1 MAAVDTTLANDASL
15 TTAAQALYNLICGH
29 INEPTLSLPGV
40 GSRAATKDALK
51 DALRRV
57 HHFGQDNREG
67 TIEMWTIF
75 WGYRSDGQLQ
85 WTLKIVWGKCD
96 LATSSLRV
104 ADRPRLGKYLT
115 HADAE
120 NPVVASPQT
129 PHYGYEMYLNNR
141 RVAGPG
147 HVWFGQHLTHYRV
160 AGLGVNEEEI
170 GVNLKQFSVGT
181 GRIDQAVRLFKLGR
195 PGGADARDG
204 EFAPQA
210 LVNYARPSFG
220 RA

>member
-1 MAAVDTTLANDASL
+1 MAPVDTTLASDASL
-15 TTAAQALYNLICGH
+15 TTAAQALYDLICGH
-29 INEPTLSLPGV
+29 INEPALSLPGV
-40 GSRAATKDALK
+40 GSQAATKDALR
-51 DALRRV
+51 DALWRV

-67 TIEMWTIF
+67 MIEMWMIF

-85 WTLKIVWGKCD
+85 WTLKIVWD
-96 LATSSLRV
+96 
-104 ADRPRLGKYLT
+104 AD
-115 HADAE
+115 
-120 NPVVASPQT
+120 NPIVASTQT
-129 PHYGYEMYLNNR
+129 PHYGYEIYLNNR

-195 PGGADARDG
+195 PGGADAREG

-220 RA
+220 RV